1 VLVWVCACWSDAA
14 GVGEGGGVCGAGGRG
29 GGLGGA
35 AVSGVHVG
43 AGRGACKAFYRWCWR

>member
-1 VLVWVCACWSDAA
+1 VWVCACWSDAA